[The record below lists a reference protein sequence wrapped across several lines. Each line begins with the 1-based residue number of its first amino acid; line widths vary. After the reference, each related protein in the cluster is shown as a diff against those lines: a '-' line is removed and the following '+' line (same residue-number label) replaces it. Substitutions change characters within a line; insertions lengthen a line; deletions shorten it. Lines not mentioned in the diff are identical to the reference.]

1 MNNEADTNGETK
13 VNEKTDYCYGMAY
26 QRDDML
32 FDVYVSDEDVF
43 DKGTARWRDERPSL
57 VPIAEGIHLCKA
69 KRLMLDNR
77 CARSRIKFRFV
88 DKKTRLE
95 KMARDFKEK
104 FGISRQEVHNLVMAK
119 HQYEKVIAMLGSLP
133 SGDELAKITKH
144 RTMLFRDL
152 DGQTRGFADIAEAV
166 LGFINKRISD
176 NEEAVKCLGI

>member
-1 MNNEADTNGETK
+1 MNNEADTNGKTE
-13 VNEKTDYCYGMAY
+13 VNDKTDYRYGMAY

-32 FDVYVSDEDVF
+32 FDVYVNDEDVF
-43 DKGTARWRDERPSL
+43 GKGTARWRDERPSI

-104 FGISRQEVHNLVMAK
+104 FRISRQEVHNLVMAK

-144 RTMLFRDL
+144 STMLFSDL

-166 LGFINKRISD
+166 LKFINKRICD